1 MNSVQ
6 HFYFLFVYIFLAVL
20 KINAMYKADC
30 NNDTVN
36 VLDIHEHMIEM
47 QQELVPN
54 PMQPTYFA
62 TIVKWFESLLG
73 LADIWN

>member
-1 MNSVQ
+1 
-6 HFYFLFVYIFLAVL
+6 
-20 KINAMYKADC
+20 MYKADC